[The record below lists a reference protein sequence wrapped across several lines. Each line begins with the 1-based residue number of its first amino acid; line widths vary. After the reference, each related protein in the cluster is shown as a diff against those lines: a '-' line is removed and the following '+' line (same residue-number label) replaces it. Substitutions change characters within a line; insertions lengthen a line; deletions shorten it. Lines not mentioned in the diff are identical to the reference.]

1 MGEVEA
7 FEIEGL
13 KCYFPSADHYPH
25 HFEVLRRGQYVVRVF
40 FLRTTRKRGLS
51 WEYKMQMGGEFSRA
65 DQEALF
71 EMVMR
76 HKRHLLAE
84 FNRKVCP
91 ERRR

>member
-13 KCYFPSADHYPH
+13 RCYFASADHYPH
-25 HFEVLRRGQYVVRVF
+25 HFEVVRPGAYMVRIY
-40 FLRTTRKRGLS
+40 FLRTTRKRGLI
-51 WEYKMQMGGEFSRA
+51 WEYKMQLGGTFSRA
-65 DQEALF
+65 DQEHVY
-71 EMVMR
+71 EIVMR
-76 HKRHLLAE
+76 HKRRLLAE